1 MLGLVKKTH
10 CPHKISPL
18 GKFLNFPM
26 TSPHLPRL
34 YGTVVRNCF
43 FITDHGGVA
52 HLENARCTRLPVHY
66 STGSNPLQSAK
77 ASDLEALTLIPA
89 ASHSAAKHPSV
100 HSRSQ
105 SKEANWNTSR
115 AKHRDTI
122 LRPQYW
128 TLTTPLLKKKTKNNT
143 FLNSSQGTYLL
154 VPCLNWESAIIPWIW
169 KLTPIHFDKAT
180 ANWTLV

>member
-1 MLGLVKKTH
+1 MGQSLEIV
-10 CPHKISPL
+10 
-18 GKFLNFPM
+18 
-26 TSPHLPRL
+26 
-34 YGTVVRNCF
+34 F

-128 TLTTPLLKKKTKNNT
+128 TLTTPLLKTKQKQHISE
-143 FLNSSQGTYLL
+143 FFPRHIPAGAMSQLRKCHNSMNLETHAYSFWQS
-154 VPCLNWESAIIPWIW
+154 NS
-169 KLTPIHFDKAT
+169 
-180 ANWTLV
+180 